1 MAFLE
6 HRGPAVVASFLNTLE
21 KLGARMDHKEIHERL
36 KSGTGPLWGAAGLA
50 AGLGLGA
57 RAQAKYGPQAF
68 WPAAILGAMAT
79 LGGAHLLRKAHEGH
93 ISDEER
99 TAFDLLHRTKQ
110 MELSRRQAG
119 HDSHGTHAAHTMVR
133 P

>member
-21 KLGARMDHKEIHERL
+21 KLGARMDHKEIQDRL

-50 AGLGLGA
+50 AGLGLGS
-57 RAQAKYGPQAF
+57 RMQSQYGPQAF

-79 LGGAHLLRKAHEGH
+79 LGGAHLLKQMQHGGA
-93 ISDEER
+93 SDEER
-99 TAFDLLHRTKQ
+99 TALEMMHHAKRLDLA
-110 MELSRRQAG
+110 RR
-119 HDSHGTHAAHTMVR
+119 HGTKAG

>member
-1 MAFLE
+1 MAFLA
-6 HRGPAVVASFLNTLE
+6 HRGPAVAAAFLNTLE
-21 KLGARMDHKEIHERL
+21 KIGVRMEHKEIHERL

-57 RAQAKYGPQAF
+57 RMQSKYGPQAF

-79 LGGAHLLRKAHEGH
+79 LGGAHLLKRLEQGS

-99 TAFDLLHRTKQ
+99 TAFQLLHHAKQ
-110 MELSRRQAG
+110 MELARQ
-119 HDSHGTHAAHTMVR
+119 HSMVR
-133 P
+133 R